1 MTTYTMN
8 LTKEEHMQ
16 LKLKAVSL
24 GLSIKDYLLSLFKKD
39 NDNKDIIHSFY
50 DFNNETQNAIKESY
64 DPNTVSNLKSYNS
77 INDLINDLNG

>member
-39 NDNKDIIHSFY
+39 NETYNENVIDNILNEEKNI
-50 DFNNETQNAIKESY
+50 NNLPTFKSCDDALNY
-64 DPNTVSNLKSYNS
+64 LHNL
-77 INDLINDLNG
+77 